1 MAGKDE
7 LTAELF
13 TFFNDFSSWEN
24 SVIRSSDLSV
34 SEAHAIEILGKSG
47 PMNMK
52 SLAQKLGVTTGTTTV
67 TVDRLE
73 RNEYAERQAVKE
85 DRRVH
90 RITLTEKGKRAFAEH
105 HQYHS
110 DLTEQILAVLSPEES
125 EQLLAILR
133 KINVEAF

>member
-1 MAGKDE
+1 MSVTDE

-34 SEAHAIEILGKSG
+34 SEAHAIEILGKHG

-52 SLAQKLGVTTGTTTV
+52 NLAQKLGVTTGTTTV

-73 RNEYAERQAVKE
+73 KNEYAERQPVKE

-90 RITLTEKGKRAFAEH
+90 LITLTTKGKRAFAEH
-105 HQYHS
+105 HRYHS
-110 DLTEQILAVLSPEES
+110 DLTEQILSALSAEES
-125 EQLLAILR
+125 EQFLAILK
-133 KINVEAF
+133 KINAEAF